1 MIVYAIIMFATALL
15 FGVLAALIYK
25 GKTELIHNYHQTNV
39 TDKAGYGK
47 SFGKAM
53 AVLAVTMALSGAV
66 ALLGQ
71 STMWGAVAVLIIG
84 LIVGIM
90 AIVRIQKKYNG
101 SVF

>member
-25 GKTELIHNYHQTNV
+25 GKTELIHNYHQTKV

-66 ALLGQ
+66 ALLGEDAMQ
-71 STMWGAVAVLIIG
+71 SAVAVLIIG